1 MPWAHDGPRSRRLSS
16 VRVGECREDIACRVL
31 GFVGFR
37 KGSPKERTIRINRF
51 RAPFRVVRSHAVPR
65 ECTVVQSDWAKKKRK
80 GNGHAAY
87 LRAVS
92 ALGE

>member
-1 MPWAHDGPRSRRLSS
+1 M
-16 VRVGECREDIACRVL
+16 GECREDIACRVL

-92 ALGE
+92 APGE